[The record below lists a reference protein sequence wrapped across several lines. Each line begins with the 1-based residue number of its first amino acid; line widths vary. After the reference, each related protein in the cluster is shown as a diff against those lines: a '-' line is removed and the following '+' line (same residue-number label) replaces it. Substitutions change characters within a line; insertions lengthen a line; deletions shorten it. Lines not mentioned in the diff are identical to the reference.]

1 LFFFLSIHYQFD
13 DPNEVDEEKEV
24 EYEEIE
30 EEVEYEEVEED

>member
-13 DPNEVDEEKEV
+13 DPDEVNEEKEV

-30 EEVEYEEVEED
+30 EVEYEEVEED